1 MKKTLIAL
9 MALASC
15 AMGETTAVTLG
26 DAIAAIPNVTDQNA
40 SVDIS
45 SDTTAYTGVTLTMNL
60 KADEFMTAL
69 IDSGVNK
76 NNYALA
82 TAQIGANLYIGPAIR
97 FNSSGNTLSSAYA
110 VFSQNSSGSAANG
123 MTGMSTG
130 YGPTSWTK
138 DGESFNSAFSQE
150 AVNSW
155 GYDATTGTSNV
166 EKMVLTLTYASA
178 AEGGSTYMTVVLND
192 GTTLEYSGQT
202 SSTFKFTYS
211 DVLGVSANA
220 DLVDSVYLFGSV
232 LDASAVQSIHQSI
245 PEPATAT
252 LSLLA
257 LAGLATRRR
266 RK

>member
-1 MKKTLIAL
+1 MKKTLITL

-69 IDSGVNK
+69 IDSGKNK

-82 TAQIGANLYIGPAIR
+82 TAQIGANVYIGPAIR
-97 FNSSGNTLSSAYA
+97 YNSSSNTLSSAYA
-110 VFSQNSSGSAANG
+110 VYSTTASDSAANG
-123 MTGMSTG
+123 MTGMSKG
-130 YGPTSWTK
+130 VGPDSWTK
-138 DGESFNSAFSQE
+138 NGESSISAFSQE

-166 EKMVLTLTYASA
+166 EKMVLTLTYASGA
-178 AEGGSTYMTVVLND
+178 AGGSTYMTVVLND
-192 GTTLEYSGQT
+192 GTTHEYSGQIGT
-202 SSTFKFTYS
+202 GFKFTYS

-232 LDASAVQSIHQSI
+232 LTASEVQSIHQSI

-257 LAGLATRRR
+257 LAGLAARRR
-266 RK
+266 RN